1 MEVRNWSEPM
11 EASNKA
17 DIQEVSLDIT
27 DEQIV
32 IDVAQV
38 WRNKMITLAYVA
50 GSTLVAYAMVVS
62 FVLLGT

>member
-1 MEVRNWSEPM
+1 M